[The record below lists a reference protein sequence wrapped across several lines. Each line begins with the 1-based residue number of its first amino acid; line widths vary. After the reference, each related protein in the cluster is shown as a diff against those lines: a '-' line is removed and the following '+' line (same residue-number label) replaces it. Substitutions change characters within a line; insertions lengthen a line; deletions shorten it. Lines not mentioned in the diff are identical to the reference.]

1 MHIAI
6 TGGIGSGKSYVCR
19 LLEKRGIKVY
29 DCDKAAKRLMR
40 SSAELQQKISKAVG
54 REVFPE
60 GVLDKALLSKFIVT
74 SDDNAQ
80 KIDAV
85 VHPAVAEDFLESEME
100 WLESAILFESHFHM
114 RVHFNYI
121 VCVTAPLEVRLQRV
135 MLRDGISRDKAL
147 EWMNRQ
153 LSQEEKMAQSD
164 FCIENN
170 GQDDLNLQI
179 DRLLKEINTIKEKIN
194 NN

>member
-1 MHIAI
+1 
-6 TGGIGSGKSYVCR
+6 
-19 LLEKRGIKVY
+19 
-29 DCDKAAKRLMR
+29 MR

-85 VHPAVAEDFLESEME
+85 VHPAVAEDFLESGME

>member
-1 MHIAI
+1 
-6 TGGIGSGKSYVCR
+6 
-19 LLEKRGIKVY
+19 
-29 DCDKAAKRLMR
+29 MR

-85 VHPAVAEDFLESEME
+85 VHPAVAGDFLESGME